1 MNKRVAAVPLWFLTG
16 WMVAAMAAF
25 VLGLPSWIAPLTA
38 VSVAVVVAL
47 DPAGWFSVHQPDI
60 ASVCESELVLSGL
73 KAHVSPPQASS
84 LAVDGLSKR

>member
-47 DPAGWFSVHQPDI
+47 DPAGWFSVRQPDI
-60 ASVCESELVLSGL
+60 ASVRESELVLSGL
-73 KAHVSPPQASS
+73 KAHVNRPQASS

>member
-25 VLGLPSWIAPLTA
+25 VLGMPSWIVPLTA

-47 DPAGWFSVHQPDI
+47 DPAGWFSVRQPDI
-60 ASVCESELVLSGL
+60 AAVGESELILSGH
-73 KAHVSPPQASS
+73 KAHVNRAQASS
-84 LAVDGLSKR
+84 LAVGGLSKR